1 MSKSEPSTIGGLL
14 SAALAREL
22 SEDEMRQ
29 NNDDETELVAT
40 LLYCY
45 LSGEN
50 VHYREVCLRGPIRP
64 RLTFT
69 VTSAGRRGPHEVDA
83 SHHQGH
89 RRPAH
94 ADTEGC
100 EEGRDARTSD
110 DEDALVQEPFPA
122 ADRVHVARTLTE
134 ARRVIE
140 KFSSPEMNDRLH
152 AAAAAARRV
161 AHGHKGGRAVA
172 ARRRRRSL
180 IHDLL

>member
-40 LLYCY
+40 LL
-45 LSGEN
+45 LSS
-50 VHYREVCLRGPIRP
+50 VKTCTTARCAFEVRSAHGSPLR
-64 RLTFT
+64 LQ
-69 VTSAGRRGPHEVDA
+69 ARGDADLHEVDA

-94 ADTEGC
+94 ADAQGG
-100 EEGRDARTSD
+100 EEGRDARTCD

-134 ARRVIE
+134 ARRVIAFIFVARDE
-140 KFSSPEMNDRLH
+140 RPSVH

-161 AHGHKGGRAVA
+161 AHWNKGGRAVTT
-172 ARRRRRSL
+172 RRRRRSL
-180 IHDLL
+180 IDDLL